1 MARHEFH
8 QSFRS
13 SVASLFPFSE
23 RCPNLRRTKKL
34 PGFVSV
40 PGSLRC
46 CSLEVRS
53 AATMPSSR
61 RRTQQGTLRPGET
74 CTWRD
79 TPVNQCSHRDGAHS
93 CILSRRRPS
102 TTSTLRYRTDAAMS
116 SILAL
121 ITNERSAR
129 HAATGTAPLS
139 GGARGAGEVRAADRV
154 TQWPSSEQSQ
164 TRLALQALASEAQ
177 RSWRR

>member
-23 RCPNLRRTKKL
+23 RFFQSATYKKL

-46 CSLEVRS
+46 CRLEVRS

-74 CTWRD
+74 CTRQHA
-79 TPVNQCSHRDGAHS
+79 PVNQLSHRDGAHS

-102 TTSTLRYRTDAAMS
+102 TTSTLRYRTDAPVS
-116 SILAL
+116 SISSAHHAGAASVEAVP
-121 ITNERSAR
+121 NSAR
-129 HAATGTAPLS
+129 TS
-139 GGARGAGEVRAADRV
+139 GARFSSTALVATMIDERLINSADH
-154 TQWPSSEQSQ
+154 SG
-164 TRLALQALASEAQ
+164 
-177 RSWRR
+177 RSTIP

>member
-1 MARHEFH
+1 MIYTSSYFFYWSWSLDQARPAVEGDRMARHEFR

-23 RCPNLRRTKKL
+23 RFSNPRRTKKL

-40 PGSLRC
+40 PGSLCC

-61 RRTQQGTLRPGET
+61 RRTQQGTLRPGDT
-74 CTWRD
+74 CTRRHA
-79 TPVNQCSHRDGAHS
+79 PVDQFSHRDGAHS

-102 TTSTLRYRTDAAMS
+102 TTSTLRYRTNALVS
-116 SILAL
+116 SIFAL
-121 ITNERSAR
+121 IENCR
-129 HAATGTAPLS
+129 HVVVIAIS
-139 GGARGAGEVRAADRV
+139 RG
-154 TQWPSSEQSQ
+154 
-164 TRLALQALASEAQ
+164 
-177 RSWRR
+177 